1 MNHPP
6 AATRRDTEPPSATVI
21 ENVAVHKGTD
31 ALLLDP
37 PLYDVLDPDALDALF
52 RDVDGARRTGE
63 VSFEYCGCHV
73 TVGSDGRVLVEDADD
88 DERGSPSE

>member
-6 AATRRDTEPPSATVI
+6 VATQRDTESLSATVI
-21 ENVAVHKGTD
+21 ENVAGHKGTE

-52 RDVDGARRTGE
+52 RDVDGTRRTGE

-73 TVGSDGRVLVEDADD
+73 TVASDGRVLVEDADD
-88 DERGSPSE
+88 DERGSLSE